1 MFKKRFTETVGSKD
15 WNTFRSVST
24 IPGPRKRQR
33 APSSDEAQAHVNP
46 WRYSPM
52 KEFLSLETLEIATDD
67 GYCRRIFVVA
77 IADVLDTCI
86 YLDVNMI

>member
-1 MFKKRFTETVGSKD
+1 
-15 WNTFRSVST
+15 
-24 IPGPRKRQR
+24 
-33 APSSDEAQAHVNP
+33 
-46 WRYSPM
+46 M